1 MPLRILSVILIFV
14 GLVGSRAAL
23 AVAPTAA
30 ELAEA
35 RAWAAAR
42 WEGAAPA
49 RAAAAGQTAGPWF
62 SFTYG
67 GRPSAELL
75 KTWKLTRARR
85 TLDNQRTEH
94 TLTWTDPQTGL
105 VLRCVGVE
113 YRDFPVVE
121 WTFFCKNT
129 SAQATPIL
137 ADLQALDVQLSRPA
151 RGGRLEEREFLLHHY
166 IGGEFSAEAYRP
178 LKTWLLPGTQT
189 QFAGT
194 GGRPTGK
201 SMSYFNLQR
210 PGNAGGLIVAVGW
223 PGQWAAEFACDRKNH
238 LQIRAGQELT
248 HFKLLPGEEIRTP
261 LMVLLFWQGDRLR
274 AHNLWRAW
282 MVAHNVPRPGGRLPP
297 PLLTASS
304 SGQFNCMVRADAAC
318 QKLFIDRYLEEG
330 IRLDYWWM
338 DAGWYPCDPVGWPK
352 TGTWEVDTRRFP
364 NGLREVSDHA
374 HAKGLKTLLWFEPER
389 VYRDTWL
396 TKNHPD
402 WILGGEKGGI
412 LNLGHPAAWNW
423 LVNHVDRLLIAQG
436 IDLYRQDFN
445 TEPLKNWR
453 ANDAED
459 RQGITENKHVVG
471 YLAFWD
477 ELRRRHPG
485 MLIDCCASGGYRNDL
500 ETLRRGVP
508 FTRSDYKQSATS
520 QQCHT
525 HGIAFWIPYYGTTTH
540 ADGGG
545 LDGFS
550 PYRIRSMMCLNFGPR
565 FDMRRKPMDESMDY
579 PELRRLI
586 DQWRT
591 LAPNYYGDYYPLT
604 SYSLEE
610 DAWMAWQFDRPDVG
624 QGMVQ
629 VFRRAESPFE
639 TARFKLHGLDPK
651 ATYRLTNLDQPGSRQ
666 ATGQELLEQGLPVTL
681 SRRPLSAIITYC
693 KQP

>member
-194 GGRPTGK
+194 GGRPT
-201 SMSYFNLQR
+201 
-210 PGNAGGLIVAVGW
+210 P
-223 PGQWAAEFACDRKNH
+223 
-238 LQIRAGQELT
+238 
-248 HFKLLPGEEIRTP
+248 
-261 LMVLLFWQGDRLR
+261 
-274 AHNLWRAW
+274 
-282 MVAHNVPRPGGRLPP
+282 
-297 PLLTASS
+297 
-304 SGQFNCMVRADAAC
+304 
-318 QKLFIDRYLEEG
+318 EG
-330 IRLDYWWM
+330 
-338 DAGWYPCDPVGWPK
+338 
-352 TGTWEVDTRRFP
+352 
-364 NGLREVSDHA
+364 
-374 HAKGLKTLLWFEPER
+374 
-389 VYRDTWL
+389 
-396 TKNHPD
+396 
-402 WILGGEKGGI
+402 
-412 LNLGHPAAWNW
+412 
-423 LVNHVDRLLIAQG
+423 
-436 IDLYRQDFN
+436 
-445 TEPLKNWR
+445 
-453 ANDAED
+453 
-459 RQGITENKHVVG
+459 
-471 YLAFWD
+471 
-477 ELRRRHPG
+477 
-485 MLIDCCASGGYRNDL
+485 
-500 ETLRRGVP
+500 
-508 FTRSDYKQSATS
+508 
-520 QQCHT
+520 
-525 HGIAFWIPYYGTTTH
+525 
-540 ADGGG
+540 
-545 LDGFS
+545 
-550 PYRIRSMMCLNFGPR
+550 
-565 FDMRRKPMDESMDY
+565 
-579 PELRRLI
+579 
-586 DQWRT
+586 
-591 LAPNYYGDYYPLT
+591 
-604 SYSLEE
+604 
-610 DAWMAWQFDRPDVG
+610 
-624 QGMVQ
+624 
-629 VFRRAESPFE
+629 
-639 TARFKLHGLDPK
+639 
-651 ATYRLTNLDQPGSRQ
+651 
-666 ATGQELLEQGLPVTL
+666 
-681 SRRPLSAIITYC
+681 
-693 KQP
+693 